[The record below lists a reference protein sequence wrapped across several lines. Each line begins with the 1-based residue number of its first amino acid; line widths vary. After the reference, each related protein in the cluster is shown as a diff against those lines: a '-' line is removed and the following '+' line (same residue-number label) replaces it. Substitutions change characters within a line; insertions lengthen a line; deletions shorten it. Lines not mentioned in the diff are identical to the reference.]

1 LIEECSFAE
10 KLEGNSLCL
19 LVAQAD
25 AIQRKDA
32 LFTVVPENKKLLPKE
47 GVCRWVGAVG
57 ESR

>member
-1 LIEECSFAE
+1 MIEEYSFAE

-25 AIQRKDA
+25 AIQRKYA
-32 LFTVVPENKKLLPKE
+32 LVTVVPEHKKLLPKA
-47 GVCRWVGAVG
+47 GVCRWVGAVR